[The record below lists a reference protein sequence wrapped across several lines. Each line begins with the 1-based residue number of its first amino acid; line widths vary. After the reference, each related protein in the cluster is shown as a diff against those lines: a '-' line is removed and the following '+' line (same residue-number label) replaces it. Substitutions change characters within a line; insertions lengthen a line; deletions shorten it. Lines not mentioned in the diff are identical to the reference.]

1 LNFQRE
7 DVTEEDSESEFEGSS
22 RRTNDRLWP
31 KSGQAVTDEAEDDD
45 HDDDDGRDEEE
56 AVAAFRAEMADL
68 PLGKV
73 REMKEKLGLRLFNKA
88 YFGPTEAD
96 RKVEEAKKK
105 RMEQKKNE
113 YHGQHRPKEISS
125 KKPVSTFRPVYQ
137 HTGGKKKWDPRFDN
151 RAGLFKERCFED
163 NYRFLEDLK
172 KQEKDQLAK
181 EAIACDERGEVE
193 TAERIRETLR
203 RMENREKTKAER
215 KMKQETLRELREAN
229 IDRMM
234 RGKRPVFKTKAQVKM
249 MNLEKKFKQLKKDNK
264 LDKYMKRKAKK
275 DAHKEAK
282 KKPSFE
288 QMYGYQQ

>member
-1 LNFQRE
+1 
-7 DVTEEDSESEFEGSS
+7 
-22 RRTNDRLWP
+22 
-31 KSGQAVTDEAEDDD
+31 
-45 HDDDDGRDEEE
+45 
-56 AVAAFRAEMADL
+56 MADL

-88 YFGPTEAD
+88 YFGATEAD
-96 RKVEEAKKK
+96 RKIEEAKKE
-105 RMEQKKNE
+105 RMEKKKNE

-137 HTGGKKKWDPRFDN
+137 HTGGKKKRDPRFDN
-151 RAGLFKERCFED
+151 RAGMFKERCFED
-163 NYRFLEDLK
+163 NYRFLEELK
-172 KQEKDQLAK
+172 KQEKDELAK

-234 RGKRPVFKTKAQVKM
+234 RGERPVFKTKAQVKM

-275 DAHKEAK
+275 DAHKEAR